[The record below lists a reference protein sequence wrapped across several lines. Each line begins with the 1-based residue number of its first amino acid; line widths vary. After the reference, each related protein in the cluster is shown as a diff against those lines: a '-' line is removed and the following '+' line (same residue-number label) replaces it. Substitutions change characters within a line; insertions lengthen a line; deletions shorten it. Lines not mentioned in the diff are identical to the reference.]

1 MKDQAKDRVSA
12 HARNISAAAEEV
24 GALILGVEGM
34 IADQRHL
41 MTEANASKYLQES
54 ELWGA
59 MEVLLV
65 IMRRT
70 ADQIEADGTAIQNEA
85 MAA

>member
-1 MKDQAKDRVSA
+1 MKEQAKDRISA

-24 GALILGVEGM
+24 VALILGVEGM

-41 MTEANASKYLQES
+41 LTEANVSKYLQES
-54 ELWGA
+54 ELWA
-59 MEVLLV
+59 AIEVLLV

-70 ADQIEADGTAIQNEA
+70 ADRMEADGTTIQNEA

>member
-1 MKDQAKDRVSA
+1 MESITA
-12 HARNISAAAEEV
+12 HARKISAAAEEV

-41 MTEANASKYLQES
+41 MTEANVSKYLRES
-54 ELWGA
+54 ELWAA

-70 ADQIEADGTAIQNEA
+70 ADQIEVAGTAIQNDA
-85 MAA
+85 MAG